1 MIVNAYLERRP
12 ESLCTNQCQVEKVVE
27 LPAHQFDAF
36 VYNPQAGIQEFIAEN
51 KKLMRSVGVDNH
63 CLLVLGE
70 DRIDGVLVNSEGTDQ
85 VRYAA
90 HLPCARTILAAALEQ
105 AAELIAQE
113 CVEAAAD
120 GGWSIPFKEL
130 CKRTGLVANEDNG
143 IGAMLLEAL
152 RRRPELSEVEM
163 TGKGIG
169 AVCRPAC
176 RKTHTG
182 PEERPARSPEQL
194 TGKILDYLAEHES
207 GEELYQMLHVEL
219 GMTSEEIGS
228 LGFDL
233 SQHSEEAPG
242 MTQPQ
247 L

>member
-27 LPAHQFDAF
+27 LPAQKFDAF
-36 VYNPQAGIQEFIAEN
+36 VYNPQAGVQEFIAEN

-113 CVEAAAD
+113 CVKAAD
-120 GGWSIPFKEL
+120 DGSWSIPFKEL
-130 CKRTGLVANEDNG
+130 CKRTGLVAGEDNG
-143 IGAMLLEAL
+143 IGAMLMEAL
-152 RRRPELSEVEM
+152 RRRPELSEVKM
-163 TGKGIG
+163 TGKGIS
-169 AVCRPAC
+169 ALCRLAY
-176 RKTHTG
+176 RKAHAG
-182 PEERPARSPEQL
+182 PEERPARSPELL
-194 TGKILDYLAEHES
+194 TGKILDYLAEHHGS
-207 GEELYQMLHVEL
+207 EELYQMLHADL
-219 GMTSEEIGS
+219 GMTNEEINS

-233 SQHSEEAPG
+233 GHHFERGPCLAQ
-242 MTQPQ
+242 QQ